1 MNKLF
6 SFGEKIPDYDMKVL
20 NEREVRAS
28 AGILF
33 LFAMIAF
40 LNSWLMGDFTITKI
54 FVVVF
59 LVEFSIRVLINPKY
73 APLLVISRFFVRNQ
87 EVEYVGAPQKRFAW
101 IIGLVLAVIMF
112 YLIVINNVIGPV
124 NLLVCIICLAL
135 LFFEAAFGI
144 CLACK
149 VYNLFHQQKA
159 ELCPGNACAVKD
171 RVEIQTFN
179 LAQLALVPLF
189 LGLIY
194 TVANSSLIHAAT
206 DKDSKV
212 AAGDCEI
219 PGWVK
224 KIGHEEKWKLHNG
237 CVDDAT
243 KPKQEMADKDHDL
256 PQSPAIAH
264 DTKPKK
270 DCTVPQFA
278 IDMGHE
284 EKWKEHNGCADDA
297 QEAQQIA
304 MPKAPQNQ
312 TISDDK
318 KPKKDCVVP
327 QFALD
332 MGHEKQWKLHNGC

>member
-6 SFGEKIPDYDMKVL
+6 SFGEKIPEYDMKVL

-40 LNSWLMGDFTITKI
+40 LNSWLIGDFTITKI

-144 CLACK
+144 CLACI
-149 VYNLFHQQKA
+149 VYNLFHKQKA
-159 ELCPGNACAVKD
+159 ELCPGNVCAVKD

-179 LAQLALVPLF
+179 IAQLALVPLF

-212 AAGDCEI
+212 AAGGCEI
-219 PGWVK
+219 PAWVK
-224 KIGHEEKWKLHNG
+224 KIGHEKKWKLHNG
-237 CVDDAT
+237 CADSTQKEQQVT
-243 KPKQEMADKDHDL
+243 VSKTPKNQAV
-256 PQSPAIAH
+256 AH

-270 DCTVPQFA
+270 DCEVPQFA

-284 EKWKEHNGCADDA
+284 E
-297 QEAQQIA
+297 
-304 MPKAPQNQ
+304 
-312 TISDDK
+312 
-318 KPKKDCVVP
+318 
-327 QFALD
+327 
-332 MGHEKQWKLHNGC
+332 QWKLHNDCD

>member
-1 MNKLF
+1 MNNLF
-6 SFGEKIPDYDMKVL
+6 SLGEKIPEYDMKVL
-20 NEREVRAS
+20 NEREIRAS

-40 LNSWLMGDFTITKI
+40 LNSWLIGDFTLTKI

-87 EVEYVGAPQKRFAW
+87 AVEYVGAPQKRFAW

-124 NLLVCIICLAL
+124 NLLVCIICLTL

-149 VYNLFHQQKA
+149 IYNLFHQQKA

-171 RVEIQTFN
+171 RVAIQKFN
-179 LAQLALVPLF
+179 KVQLALIPLF
-189 LGLIY
+189 LGFIY
-194 TVANSSLIHAAT
+194 ILANSSFIHAT
-206 DKDSKV
+206 TTDSKI

-219 PGWVK
+219 PAWVK
-224 KIGHEEKWKLHNG
+224 KIGHEKKWKLHNG
-237 CVDDAT
+237 CMGGVEKSKQDAVYQA
-243 KPKQEMADKDHDL
+243 PKNQ
-256 PQSPAIAH
+256 AIA
-264 DTKPKK
+264 DEIKLKK
-270 DCTVPQFA
+270 DCTIPQFA

-284 EKWKEHNGCADDA
+284 EKWKQRHGCAENGIKIKQNAANKTSQSESIAQDA
-297 QEAQQIA
+297 
-304 MPKAPQNQ
+304 
-312 TISDDK
+312 
-318 KPKKDCVVP
+318 KPKKDCTVP
-327 QFALD
+327 PFAID

>member
-1 MNKLF
+1 MNNIF
-6 SFGEKIPDYDMKVL
+6 SFGEKVAGYDMKVL

-40 LNSWLMGDFTITKI
+40 LNSWLIGDFTITKI

-73 APLLVISRFFVRNQ
+73 APLLVISRFFVRHQ

-101 IIGLVLAVIMF
+101 LIGLILAVIMF

-144 CLACK
+144 CLACI
-149 VYNLFHQQKA
+149 VYNLFHKQKA
-159 ELCPGNACAVKD
+159 QLCPGNACATKD
-171 RVEIQTFN
+171 RVEIQKFN
-179 LAQLALVPLF
+179 VVQLALVPLF

-194 TVANSSLIHAAT
+194 TVANSSLIHAASSY
-206 DKDSKV
+206 DSKV

-219 PGWVK
+219 PAWVK

-237 CVDDAT
+237 CVDHAIKSKQDIAQKMPLSQAADEP
-243 KPKQEMADKDHDL
+243 KPKKDCVV
-256 PQSPAIAH
+256 PQFAIDMGHEKKWKQHNGCTDSAQKALQTHSPKTPQNHAVSE
-264 DTKPKK
+264 DPKLKK

-284 EKWKEHNGCADDA
+284 EKWKSHNGC
-297 QEAQQIA
+297 
-304 MPKAPQNQ
+304 
-312 TISDDK
+312 
-318 KPKKDCVVP
+318 
-327 QFALD
+327 L
-332 MGHEKQWKLHNGC
+332 